1 MVVAVPTAHCHTQGR
16 RDRLAVGGGANQNFT
31 VRKIFTVQVIRTD
44 VNGGGG
50 VERATL
56 LPGAQKMAKQN
67 GQIWQKL
74 AEIAQI
80 I

>member
-1 MVVAVPTAHCHTQGR
+1 MSISIDTP
-16 RDRLAVGGGANQNFT
+16 RDAAIGWRLGGGKPKFYRPENFY
-31 VRKIFTVQVIRTD
+31 RPGNSHRCER
-44 VNGGGG
+44 GG
-50 VERATL
+50 TL

-80 I
+80 M